1 MLDITEVRFKKI
13 GKGNFLGY
21 ASICISNLIVIK
33 EIKLFDSENG
43 KYIIMPGIRVK
54 GQKRTRNFAYPITE
68 DARLEILEA
77 IEKKYEEEASEVK
90 EETED

>member
-1 MLDITEVRFKKI
+1 
-13 GKGNFLGY
+13 
-21 ASICISNLIVIK
+21 
-33 EIKLFDSENG
+33 
-43 KYIIMPGIRVK
+43 MPGVRVK